1 MKIGIIQNK
10 SKDNCTV
17 YVEKI
22 IHAIEKNGGEAIV
35 ADCEQDISAAYD
47 GADMVISVG
56 GDGTFLSAAA
66 QAVDNDIPVLGF
78 NLGTLGLLTEFEK
91 NDIDSKIAKIIS
103 GDYEIEQRRAIDV
116 YSVDNDGHDKFL
128 GIALNDCVYTRD
140 VLSGIAYVDLY
151 INDVFVDTYPCDGF
165 IVATQTGSTAYS
177 MSAGG
182 PIVEP
187 GNDVNIITSICP
199 HTLFARSFV
208 AKPTSTV
215 RLELR
220 RQHDSMHVIL
230 DSRTSHTIYGNET
243 IECRASEK
251 SLKIVRIDP
260 PNFYTALRSKF
271 SDRNGKVSGECKE

>member
-1 MKIGIIQNK
+1 MKIGIIQNRIK
-10 SKDNCTV
+10 ENCEI
-17 YVEKI
+17 YVDKI
-22 IHAIEKNGGEAIV
+22 VRAIERHGGIAVV
-35 ADCEQDISAAYD
+35 ADCDGDLASAYD
-47 GADMVISVG
+47 GSDIVISVG

-66 QAVDNDIPVLGF
+66 SAVEKDIPVLGF

-91 NDIDSKIAKIIS
+91 DDIDSKIAKIAS
-103 GDYEIEQRRAIDV
+103 GDYDIEQRRVIDV
-116 YSVDNDGHDKFL
+116 YTVDKNGHDKFL
-128 GIALNDCVYTRD
+128 GSAINDCVYTRD
-140 VLSGIAYVDLY
+140 PLSAIAYVNLY
-151 INDVFVDTYPCDGF
+151 INDVFVDMYPCDGF

-215 RLELR
+215 RLELCR
-220 RQHDSMHVIL
+220 EHEGMHVIL
-230 DSRTSHTIYGNET
+230 DSRSSHTICGSDT
-243 IECRASEK
+243 IECRGSDK
-251 SLKIVRIDP
+251 NLKIVRIDP

-271 SDRNGKVSGECKE
+271 TDRNGKVSGV

>member
-10 SKDNCTV
+10 TKENCTI

-22 IHAIEKNGGEAIV
+22 VHAIQRHGGESVV
-35 ADCEQDISAAYD
+35 ADCEDDFSAAYD

-56 GDGTFLSAAA
+56 GDGTFLTAAA
-66 QAVDNDIPVLGF
+66 QAVDRDIPVLGF
-78 NLGTLGLLTEFEK
+78 NLGTLGILTEFEK
-91 NDIDSKIAKIIS
+91 DDIDSKIEKITS
-103 GDYEIEQRRAIDV
+103 GDYEIEQRRVIDV
-116 YSVDNDGHDKFL
+116 YTVDRSGHDEFL
-128 GIALNDCVYTRD
+128 GIAINDCVYTRD
-140 VLSGIAYVDLY
+140 VLSGIAYVNLY
-151 INDVFVDTYPCDGF
+151 INDVFVDMYPCDGF

-215 RLELR
+215 RLELCR
-220 RQHDSMHVIL
+220 EHDGMHVIL
-230 DSRTSHTIYGNET
+230 DSRTNHKIYGKDT
-243 IECRASEK
+243 IECRASDK
-251 SLKIVRIDP
+251 RLRIVRIDP

-271 SDRNGKVSGECKE
+271 SDRSGKVSGECGE

>member
-1 MKIGIIQNK
+1 MKIGIIQNRIK
-10 SKDNCTV
+10 ENCTI

-22 IHAIEKNGGEAIV
+22 IRAIENHGGEAVV
-35 ADCEQDISAAYD
+35 ADCEDDISVAYD
-47 GADMVISVG
+47 GVDMVISVG

-66 QAVDNDIPVLGF
+66 QAVDRDIPVLGF
-78 NLGTLGLLTEFEK
+78 NLGTLGLLTEVEK
-91 NDIDSKIAKIIS
+91 DDIDSKIAKIAL
-103 GDYEIEQRRAIDV
+103 GDYEIEQRRVIDV
-116 YSVDNDGHDKFL
+116 YTVDTDGHDEFL

-140 VLSGIAYVDLY
+140 VLSGIAYVNLY
-151 INDVFVDTYPCDGF
+151 INDVFVDMYPCDGF

-215 RLELR
+215 RLELCR
-220 RQHDSMHVIL
+220 EHDGMHVIL
-230 DSRTSHTIYGNET
+230 DSRISHTICGKDT

-271 SDRNGKVSGECKE
+271 SDRNGKVSGECEG